1 MISDISSLRKL
12 WQGFYDRAI
21 TAFPWVISVITF
33 GFNVLCSVTLK
44 LFFFIYLD
52 GLNSSS
58 DAALI
63 APLPPTS
70 FLFLYALFHRLK
82 GSLQHMVFC
91 HTDIDLKSD
100 LSACMKSE
108 EAGLRNLGDGTLDDA
123 RSIDKV

>member
-1 MISDISSLRKL
+1 VNVIRNFHFSFTYKTNDRFLIS
-12 WQGFYDRAI
+12 
-21 TAFPWVISVITF
+21 AFPELVSLMNKILIEP
-33 GFNVLCSVTLK
+33 
-44 LFFFIYLD
+44 
-52 GLNSSS
+52 NSSS

-108 EAGLRNLGDGTLDDA
+108 EAGLRNLGDGTLDEA
-123 RSIDKV
+123 RSIDRV